1 MPVEIERRFLVANDN
16 WKQSVTRRARIR
28 DGLIAIDRGR
38 KTRVRILDDRA
49 TITLKG
55 RHDGAGRAEYE
66 YAIPIIHAQEMLRT
80 MCDGRILDKTRHYVP
95 HAGLT
100 WEIDVYDGLLQGVII
115 AEVELDDAA
124 CALPLPGW
132 AGEEITGDFSY
143 SKLKM
148 FEAAKQR
155 ERAPMAA
162 T

>member
-16 WKQSVTRRARIR
+16 WKQSVTRRAQIR
-28 DGLIAIDRGR
+28 DGLIAIYRGR

-55 RHDGAGRAEYE
+55 QHDGIGRAEYE
-66 YAIPIIHAQEMLRT
+66 YAIPMEHAQELLRT
-80 MCDGRILDKTRHYVP
+80 MCDDRILEKTRHYVP

-115 AEVELDDAA
+115 AEVELDDATR
-124 CALPLPGW
+124 ALALPGW

-143 SKLKM
+143 SKLNM
-148 FEAAKQR
+148 FEAAKRR
-155 ERAPMAA
+155 ERALMAA